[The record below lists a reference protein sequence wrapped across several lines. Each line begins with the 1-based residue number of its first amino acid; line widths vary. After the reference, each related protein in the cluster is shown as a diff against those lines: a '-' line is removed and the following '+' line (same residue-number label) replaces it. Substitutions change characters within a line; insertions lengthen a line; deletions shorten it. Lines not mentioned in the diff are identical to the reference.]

1 MFYLIILVKIQILFK
16 TTFIVGE
23 VVDYYKKSN
32 VGSIIQIFKANRK
45 LFDMGI
51 GTITSHR
58 DRIDLTKLLKQL
70 YEDYHKRNLDK

>member
-1 MFYLIILVKIQILFK
+1 M
-16 TTFIVGE
+16 
-23 VVDYYKKSN
+23 VDYYKKSN

-70 YEDYHKRNLDK
+70 YEDYHKEISISEFLTLLRDVIYLKAAI